1 MTWFVPDVLAAAGLD
16 VGSETLFMAPT
27 LRSTDAHVVLP
38 LFFPQFW
45 ATVEATR
52 AGVSGIGSRGTA
64 REPSG
69 ALGGSIT
76 LKVVKNY
83 GRAVSISRVRA
94 QPIGVA
100 AANGTMVTLVAPFR
114 CEAGATLDLSA
125 HWDELVGSS
134 TIRDRVLPPNPPT
147 SIHHV

>member
-16 VGSETLFMAPT
+16 AGNETLFLAPT
-27 LRSTDAHVVLP
+27 LRSTDAHVILP

-45 ATVEATR
+45 ATVEVTR
-52 AGVSGIGSRGTA
+52 ADISGVGSPGTV
-64 REPSG
+64 REPFG
-69 ALGGSIT
+69 TGGRIT

-100 AANGTMVTLVAPFR
+100 AANGTVLTLPAPFR
-114 CEAGATLDLSA
+114 CQAGAALDLSA
-125 HWDELVGSS
+125 HWDELVRSS
-134 TIRDRVLPPNPPT
+134 IIRDRVLPPHPPT
-147 SIHHV
+147 SIHDV

>member
-16 VGSETLFMAPT
+16 VQSSTLLLAPT
-27 LRSTDAHVVLP
+27 LRPTENRVVLP

-45 ATVEATR
+45 ATVEVNR
-52 AGVSGIGSRGTA
+52 AAAGQRDSGV
-64 REPSG
+64 
-69 ALGGSIT
+69 IT
-76 LKVVKNY
+76 LKIVKHY
-83 GRAVSISRVRA
+83 GRAVSISHVRA

-100 AANGTMVTLVAPFR
+100 AAEGTTATLAEAFL

-125 HWDELVGSS
+125 HWNELVGRSV
-134 TIRDRVLPPNPPT
+134 IRDRVLPPHPPT